1 MRPRRPRLTPRLVH
15 ALSVIASLAEADLQ
29 GNVDDEGTDP
39 NGAGSYA
46 GVSGQDLW
54 CAMRWLNMFV
64 AEKRAVIRDRKAREV
79 EEADPADDPD
89 SDTSETL
96 KGRVP

>member
-1 MRPRRPRLTPRLVH
+1 MNHRYRKPRLTPRLVR

-29 GNVDDEGTDP
+29 GNVDNEGTDP

-54 CAMRWLNMFV
+54 AAMRWLNMLV
-64 AEKRAVIRDRKAREV
+64 AEKRAAIRDRRTATRTK
-79 EEADPADDPD
+79 P
-89 SDTSETL
+89 
-96 KGRVP
+96 